1 MKWKSNFMGQA
12 IENDLLKGLKGQ
24 GIERRWRW
32 LCWWA
37 LMNAIMASELW
48 ISWVVWSSCSAH
60 AIFNN
65 QDNDRLW
72 HCPSFATRGWWFS
85 VCNAMI
91 RCICYKQITNN
102 PSAKTRGRNLLLSAQ
117 SASSEFYFLLPATA
131 GSFGM
136 TGMFYHSAFLFFMVS
151 ADCSRSA
158 LVCSTQCNIQ
168 P

>member
-1 MKWKSNFMGQA
+1 MGQVGQA

-91 RCICYKQITNN
+91 RCICCKQITIN
-102 PSAKTRGRNLLLSAQ
+102 PSAKTRGRNLRLSAQ
-117 SASSEFYFLLPATA
+117 SASSVFYFLLAALA
-131 GSFGM
+131 GSFWNDRGVWP
-136 TGMFYHSAFLFFMVS
+136 FRLFSHTTNPNMPYGIRKTPV
-151 ADCSRSA
+151 
-158 LVCSTQCNIQ
+158 
-168 P
+168 